1 MAYEK
6 TFAMLKP
13 GVLQRKLAGEII
25 ARIEKKGLQIAGLKL
40 MQIDRKL
47 AETHYAEHREKP
59 FFGELTDFITSGP
72 VVAMVIAG
80 ESAIS
85 MIRALCGAT
94 RAEQALPGTIRGDY
108 ALVTGMN
115 IIHASDSPESAKRE
129 IGLFFSDSEII
140 SYEEP
145 NARWSY

>member
-13 GVLQRKLAGEII
+13 GVLQRKLTGEII
-25 ARIEKKGLQIAGLKL
+25 ARIERKGLQIAGLKL
-40 MQIDRKL
+40 MQIDRNL
-47 AETHYAEHREKP
+47 AETHYAEHRDKP
-59 FFGELTDFITSGP
+59 FFGELTSYIVSGP

-129 IGLFFSDSEII
+129 IGLFFSDAEII

-145 NARWSY
+145 NARWTY